1 MFSMFPD
8 GWPGAGLLLLRV
20 AAGSVLII
28 QGIAYWVSDRREL
41 GFLGWLAL
49 AAVGVVGFLLL
60 IGLLTRYVALAAAV
74 VAVVAGFSWFARTNL
89 ESVVTPMTS
98 VLSAVIAVAVT
109 CLGPGALSLD
119 ARLFGRREIVIPP
132 SSSKT

>member
-20 AAGSVLII
+20 AAGAVLIVE
-28 QGIAYWVSDRREL
+28 GVAYSVGNKGEL
-41 GFLGWLAL
+41 GFLGWMVLIIVG
-49 AAVGVVGFLLL
+49 AVGLLLL
-60 IGLLTRYVALAAAV
+60 IGFLTRYVALGAAGLAV
-74 VAVVAGFSWFARTNL
+74 AAGFSWFARNNP
-89 ESVVTPMTS
+89 ESIVTPMTS
-98 VLSAVIAVAVT
+98 ALSAVIAVSVI
-109 CLGPGALSLD
+109 CLGPGVWSLD